1 MRPRLT
7 TTTIK
12 MTSVCT
18 PDMQLG
24 LWTRCDDLSPWPAVR
39 SGQGATLPKLGLG
52 LSPAPL
58 RVGAIFKGLL

>member
-18 PDMQLG
+18 PDMHLG
-24 LWTRCDDLSPWPAVR
+24 LGTRCNDLSLWPAVR
-39 SGQGATLPKLGLG
+39 SSQGATLPKLGLC

-58 RVGAIFKGLL
+58 WVGAIFKGLL